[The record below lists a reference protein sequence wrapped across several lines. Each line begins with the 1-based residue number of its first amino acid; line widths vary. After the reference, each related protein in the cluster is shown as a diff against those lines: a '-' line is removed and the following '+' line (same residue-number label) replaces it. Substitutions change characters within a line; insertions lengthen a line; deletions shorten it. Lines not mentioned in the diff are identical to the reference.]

1 MQIGIIGFPYS
12 GKTTVFQTLS
22 QIHNDSSTTGR
33 RDSNQAIVKVPDERL
48 DVLTEIFN
56 PKKKVNATIEFVDFA
71 GFQNLESKGGIFN
84 NQFLIKA
91 RTMDALVHIIRGFD
105 DPSVPHVFDSIDME
119 RDIQHL
125 EDEFVLADLA
135 FVETRLEKLEKDKMK
150 QKNKD
155 EVEKE
160 YNEMLRWKETLEN
173 NTALREIEFDEN
185 VKKYLKNYQPLSAK
199 PLVVALNLS
208 EEKVKESNE
217 IISNLKEKFKSNKI
231 EILPFFA
238 KIELELSQLDEEE
251 KQLFMQDYGLEGSPL
266 NRLIQS
272 AYRLLGLQSF
282 FTVGE
287 DETRSWTIKRGM
299 TAQEAAGVI
308 HTDFYNKFIRA
319 EVINYNTFIQER
331 SLVKCKEK
339 GLIRLEGKEYIVQD
353 GDILNI
359 RHS

>member
-22 QIHNDSSTTGR
+22 QIHYDNTIAGR

-48 DVLTEIFN
+48 DVLTDIFN

-71 GFQNLESKGGIFN
+71 GFQNLESKSGIFN

-91 RTMDALVHIIRGFD
+91 RTMDAFVHIVRGFD
-105 DPSVPHVFDSIDME
+105 NPSVPHIFDSINLE

-150 QKNKD
+150 HKNKD

-160 YNEMLRWKETLEN
+160 LNEMLRWKEVLEN
-173 NTALREIEFDEN
+173 NIALREIEFDEN
-185 VKKYLKNYQPLSAK
+185 EKKYLKNYQPLSAK
-199 PLVVALNLS
+199 PLVIAINLS
-208 EEKVKESNE
+208 EDKVIESNS
-217 IISNLKEKFKSNKI
+217 IINKLKEKYKSNKT

-238 KIELELSQLDEEE
+238 KIELELSKLEEEE
-251 KQLFMQDYGLEGSPL
+251 KQIFMQDYGLEVSPL

-319 EVINYNTFIQER
+319 EVINYTTFIQER
-331 SLVKCKEK
+331 SLAKCKEK